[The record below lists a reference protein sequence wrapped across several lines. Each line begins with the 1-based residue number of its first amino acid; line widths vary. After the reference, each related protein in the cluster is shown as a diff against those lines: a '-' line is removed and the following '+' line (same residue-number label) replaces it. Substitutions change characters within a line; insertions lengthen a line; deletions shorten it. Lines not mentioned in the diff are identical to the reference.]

1 MYKYFY
7 SLLVASLLLS
17 GSSCSGGNNVFNNP
31 FLANVSVNLTIDLSL
46 PQYNQLNFAGNSVY
60 QPNAGN
66 SGVILVNIGG
76 QFLAWDAADPNVAPE
91 PCTTLQIDGLEA
103 VSTCADPN
111 RYNLVTGQPTDTEG
125 LEYTL
130 LNYQVT
136 EGNGVLQVT
145 N

>member
-1 MYKYFY
+1 MSKCFY
-7 SLLVASLLLS
+7 SLLVTSLLLS
-17 GSSCSGGNNVFNNP
+17 SSSCSDEYNVFNNP

-46 PQYNQLNFAGNSVY
+46 PQYNQLNFAGNAIY

-66 SGVILVNIGG
+66 SGIFLVNTGS

-91 PCTTLQIDGLEA
+91 PCTTLQKDDLEA
-103 VSTCADPN
+103 VSTCAEPN
-111 RYNLVTGQPTDTEG
+111 RYSLITGQPTDTEG

-130 LNYQVT
+130 LNYRVI
-136 EGNGVLQVT
+136 EDNGVLQVT

>member
-1 MYKYFY
+1 MSKCFC
-7 SLLVASLLLS
+7 SLLVISLLLS
-17 GSSCSGGNNVFNNP
+17 SSSCSDDNNNFNNP

-46 PQYNQLNFAGNSVY
+46 PQYNQLNFNGSAVY

-66 SGVILVNIGG
+66 SGVILVNTGG

-91 PCTTLQIDGLEA
+91 PCTTLQVDGLEA
-103 VSTCADPN
+103 VSTCPDPN
-111 RYNLVTGQPTDTEG
+111 RYNLVNGQPTDTEG
-125 LEYTL
+125 LKYTL
-130 LNYQVT
+130 LNYRVT